1 MYSSELWRR
10 WHQHSKS
17 RRFVGYI
24 WGYTGLALVGR
35 GLEMHKGRQ
44 TGHCA
49 YVERNTINVS
59 PGFPLSLPL
68 LLPGFCL
75 SGRRRKAARDLF
87 VSAFCAQ
94 RDPEQLHCM
103 VCSACCLGL
112 APLAAANQRT
122 TQKRRKWQPTRQSNK
137 PTS

>member
-1 MYSSELWRR
+1 MAA
-10 WHQHSKS
+10 
-17 RRFVGYI
+17 
-24 WGYTGLALVGR
+24 LAPTQQIEAFR
-35 GLEMHKGRQ
+35 GVYLGIYGAGSCGEGIRDAQRQAGRQ

-112 APLAAANQRT
+112 APLAAANQQT

-137 PTS
+137 STS